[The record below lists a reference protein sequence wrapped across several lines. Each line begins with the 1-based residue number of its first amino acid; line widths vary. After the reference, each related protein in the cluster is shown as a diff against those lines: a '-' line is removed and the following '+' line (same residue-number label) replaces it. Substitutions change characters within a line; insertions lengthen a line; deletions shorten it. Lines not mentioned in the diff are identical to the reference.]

1 MSLYYAPLF
10 TDAMGSI
17 MPGSADSGGTLG
29 YCELPIGMKALEY
42 DTDMDRVVVEAP
54 ADWTPHSDWSEVDA
68 ALVEIDYPGLLGV

>member
-10 TDAMGSI
+10 QDPSGSI
-17 MPGSADSGGTLG
+17 MPGSADRGTLG

-42 DTDMDRVVVEAP
+42 DTGLDRVVVEAP

-68 ALVEIDYPGLLGV
+68 ALVEIDYPGLLGA